1 LADQGLTSLRMRV
14 PQWKMPGV
22 PLGRLDLEPGGN
34 LINVVARIEPGILSG
49 QHELPRESYS
59 DAEE

>member
-1 LADQGLTSLRMRV
+1 
-14 PQWKMPGV
+14 V
-22 PLGRLDLEPGGN
+22 PLGRLDLEPRGN

-49 QHELPRESYS
+49 QYELPRESYS